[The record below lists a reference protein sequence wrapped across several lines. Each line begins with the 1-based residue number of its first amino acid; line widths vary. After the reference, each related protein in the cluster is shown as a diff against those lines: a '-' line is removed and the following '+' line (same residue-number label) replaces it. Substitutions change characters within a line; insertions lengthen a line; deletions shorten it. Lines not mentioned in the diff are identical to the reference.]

1 MTTYES
7 KVVVIRRMSED
18 IFKVL
23 SDFRNFTPMA
33 KDKLEEWQ
41 ADEDS
46 CSFKY
51 KGMGPFRIRI
61 IEREEFKTIKFTGDE
76 QLPMQFFMWIQLKEV
91 APYDTRMRITVKAEL
106 NTMMRML
113 IGNKL
118 KDGIDTL
125 ADSIAVAFN
134 AI

>member
-7 KVVVIRRMSED
+7 KVVAIRKRSED
-18 IFKVL
+18 IFKIL

-33 KDKLEEWQ
+33 KDKLDEWQ

-46 CSFKY
+46 CSFRY
-51 KGMGPFRIRI
+51 KGMGPFGIRI

-76 QLPMQFFMWIQLKEV
+76 QSPMQFFMWIQLKEV
-91 APYDTRMRITVKAEL
+91 APYDTRMKITVKAEL

-118 KDGIDTL
+118 KEGIDTL
-125 ADSIAVAFN
+125 ADSIAAAFN
-134 AI
+134 TI

>member
-1 MTTYES
+1 
-7 KVVVIRRMSED
+7 MSED

-51 KGMGPFRIRI
+51 KGMGPFGIRI

>member
-51 KGMGPFRIRI
+51 KGMGPFGIRI

>member
-51 KGMGPFRIRI
+51 KGMGQFGVRI